1 MKQKYLTNQWH
12 QTSLFSQQLRREGR
26 VADVND
32 VVARGQKVK
41 VKVLSIAGTK
51 IRLSMKDVDQNTG
64 EDLNP
69 KTKAKD
75 SSMEIE
81 ESMRNPDRPSNL
93 PLVTLPEA
101 DDTGIRKRVQ
111 RVTSPEKWEL
121 KQVCKHL
128 FVFLNIHRLGLSVFN
143 TVLP

>member
-1 MKQKYLTNQWH
+1 M
-12 QTSLFSQQLRREGR
+12 
-26 VADVND
+26 ND

-69 KTKAKD
+69 KTAPKD
-75 SSMEIE
+75 SSMDTE

-93 PLVTLPEA
+93 PLVNVPDAE
-101 DDTGIRKRVQ
+101 DTSMRKRVQ

-121 KQVCKHL
+121 KQVCLKTA
-128 FVFLNIHRLGLSVFN
+128 NN
-143 TVLP
+143 M